1 MCVTSFVSDYY
12 RPRDNDKTRTWVM
25 NQPIPTVIQY
35 DPEAKE
41 LLRKAVELLDKLDKR
56 IGDTDC
62 KDELKKKFLE
72 FLETE
77 AG

>member
-56 IGDTDC
+56 I
-62 KDELKKKFLE
+62 ENNRRE
-72 FLETE
+72 RRVAANIYRME
-77 AG
+77 